1 MYPSVPSTTRKW
13 PREQFCSQPLLRWFK
28 GIWVCDLYCK
38 VLYMMWNDP
47 FWPSLVTGNGQKQSL
62 HTYILLALKY
72 NDKTGFI
79 CSPQYLYNM
88 RAREQFC
95 SQSLL
100 RWFTVFV
107 CKLQHQ
113 TMPWHTDYGHTRTK
127 PLILCGPNSNT
138 NPKKLFGMW
147 I

>member
-1 MYPSVPSTTRKW
+1 MIKHDLYVPLSTTTM
-13 PREQFCSQPLLRWFK
+13 EEFCSEPLLRWFK

-38 VLYMMWNDP
+38 VLYMMWNDT
-47 FWPSLVTGNGQKQSL
+47 FWPSLTGTDKNN
-62 HTYILLALKY
+62 YYIILLSLRY
-72 NDKTGFI
+72 NDKIRFA

-113 TMPWHTDYGHTRTK
+113 TMPWHTVGQIPPKCEETSN
-127 PLILCGPNSNT
+127 LI
-138 NPKKLFGMW
+138 
-147 I
+147 

>member
-1 MYPSVPSTTRKW
+1 MIFMYPSVQHGRTILLK
-13 PREQFCSQPLLRWFK
+13 PLLRWFK

-38 VLYMMWNDP
+38 VLYMMWNDT
-47 FWPSLVTGNGQKQSL
+47 FWPSLTGTDKNN
-62 HTYILLALKY
+62 YYIILLSLRY
-72 NDKTGFI
+72 NDKIRFA

-113 TMPWHTDYGHTRTK
+113 TMPWQFLPVK
-127 PLILCGPNSNT
+127 
-138 NPKKLFGMW
+138 NPW
-147 I
+147 IHWIHAQIHKWSCL

>member
-1 MYPSVPSTTRKW
+1 MIKFDLHVPLSTSTT
-13 PREQFCSQPLLRWFK
+13 FSQTLLRWFK

-38 VLYMMWNDP
+38 VSYMMWNDP
-47 FWPSLVTGNGQKQSL
+47 FWPSLVGTDKNN
-62 HTYILLALKY
+62 HYILLALKY
-72 NDKTGFI
+72 KSGFE

-113 TMPWHTDYGHTRTK
+113 MMPWQFFPVK
-127 PLILCGPNSNT
+127 
-138 NPKKLFGMW
+138 NPW
-147 I
+147 IHWIHARIHKWSCL